1 MGVQGLWTLLSPAAR
16 PVQLESLRNRKLAI
30 DASIWIHQF
39 MRTMRSEDGQ
49 VLTNGHVLGFFRRI
63 CKLLFYNIKPVFVFD
78 GGAPILKISTIRE
91 RRKRREGI
99 QTNIQRTAKKILKVQ
114 MKQQLVIEEKK
125 RRNNQIV
132 HDINN
137 ENENYTPLEQLDNSE
152 AIQLLRH
159 QNTIKQDQYDLPPT
173 PHENEQQQKNRIKKD
188 LRLATD
194 EELQDFIDEF
204 KPSDIDMDSATFH
217 ALPTEI
223 QYEIIQ
229 DLKLKSRQTSWDRLN
244 NMIQHSD
251 TAMDFSKQQI
261 LQLKHRNEMTQ
272 RVLKMNDMVGQDNN
286 TISTTKTMAPSRIAS
301 ERGRAYLLVKNEK
314 LEEGLGWKL
323 PGSITSPSIGLTNE
337 EEVRI
342 DKEEKEMK
350 MDIFKEEKEKDE
362 EAEEVEGDD
371 IASDEFD
378 PVANAV
384 KSNPALSSL
393 MENFF
398 NKEGNDDIDKNE
410 NENENENPVYK
421 EEEFEEYD
429 SDDDNLPLFIN
440 PQFNQYQPP
449 TDNPNEDNYIYE
461 DDKDDEIAINQVLFK
476 MYNSEHQNKQL
487 NDINSSL
494 LNDSESLAMT
504 DNENNDNNQHIELE
518 LSSEELYQLW
528 LSRMPDAFIYLHS
541 FNEEYKNILKASI
554 DNTTKVSDLEQQ
566 LKSVQKSF
574 GKSNEN
580 DAMAQES
587 LGFHQQFLK
596 NVILWKRYNEVQFDD
611 DNSNELLNTT
621 VTNEQQQH
629 NLEINTMEEEDKNQ
643 NNIMSEEQTNVID
656 EIQPLQFKGPVS
668 TDYHSLKNTDKLTP
682 IKNTP
687 TNNNNPDKIERIKE
701 NMVDDNR
708 TQKEIS
714 SLDINDNNYDDDE
727 TNMEIS
733 ELEEK
738 VDMDKKE
745 LEEVKNIGYMTD
757 DELIQHAVDEDA
769 EYARFIS
776 DIASRDLDTV
786 KQELANDIKELNQ
799 QQYKQLGNADTI
811 TDQMVHEIQ
820 ELLQLFGIPY
830 LVSPMEAEAQCSFL
844 LENKLVDGVVTD
856 DSDVFLFGGT
866 RIYKNMFHQ
875 QKYVECYLLNDIDRE
890 MQLDRKKLI
899 QLAYLLGSDYTPG
912 VSGIGPVTAMEILST
927 FQENNNEGDDDD
939 GDSLEGPLSRF
950 KKWYESGIDDTDFQ
964 KKMRNKLK
972 HIDIPDDFPNPLIKN
987 AYIEPVVD
995 KSLENFV
1002 WLPPQLDSLR
1012 IYLMKSFSW
1021 SQEKVD
1027 EVLIPVIREVN
1038 QNKIITHQPTINSYF
1053 DASAGL
1059 STDYPS
1065 YKRKHKSK
1073 RVQNVVERFR
1083 QQKRKKV

>member
-78 GGAPILKISTIRE
+78 GGAPSLKISTIRE

-114 MKQQLVIEEKK
+114 MKQRLVIEEKR
-125 RRNNQIV
+125 RRNNQNE
-132 HDINN
+132 HGINN
-137 ENENYTPLEQLDNSE
+137 ENQNYTPPPLEHLDNSE

-173 PHENEQQQKNRIKKD
+173 PHENEQQLKNRIKKD
-188 LRLATD
+188 LRLATN

-244 NMIQHSD
+244 NMIRHSS

-286 TISTTKTMAPSRIAS
+286 STTSTTKTMAPSRIAS
-301 ERGRAYLLVKNEK
+301 ERGKAYLLVKNEK
-314 LEEGLGWKL
+314 IEEGLGWKL
-323 PGSITSPSIGLTNE
+323 PGSITSSSTGLTNE
-337 EEVRI
+337 EVEI
-342 DKEEKEMK
+342 DKEEKGMK
-350 MDIFKEEKEKDE
+350 IDIFKEEEGGDESEEDE
-362 EAEEVEGDD
+362 ENN
-371 IASDEFD
+371 ISRDEFD

-384 KSNPALSSL
+384 KNNPALSSL
-393 MENFF
+393 MEDFF
-398 NKEGNDDIDKNE
+398 NKEDNDGIDKDE
-410 NENENENPVYK
+410 SPAYK

-429 SDDDNLPLFIN
+429 SDDDDLPLFIN
-440 PQFNQYQPP
+440 PQPNQYQRS
-449 TDNPNEDNYIYE
+449 TDKPNEDSYIYE
-461 DDKDDEIAINQVLFK
+461 DEKDDEIAINQVLFK
-476 MYNSEHQNKQL
+476 MYNSEHQDKQL
-487 NDINSSL
+487 NGTNSPL
-494 LNDSESLAMT
+494 LNDTDLLTMA
-504 DNENNDNNQHIELE
+504 DNENNNNNQQMELE
-518 LSSEELYQLW
+518 LLSEELYQLW

-541 FNEEYKNILKASI
+541 FNEEYKNILKTAI
-554 DNTTKVSDLEQQ
+554 DNTTKVSELEQQ

-587 LGFHQQFLK
+587 LGFHLQFLK
-596 NVILWKRYNEVQFDD
+596 NVILWKKHNEIQFDD
-611 DNSNELLNTT
+611 NNSNDLLNTV
-621 VTNEQQQH
+621 VTNEQQQD
-629 NLEINTMEEEDKNQ
+629 LKINTMEEDKDQ
-643 NNIMSEEQTNVID
+643 NNTMSKEQTNTVY
-656 EIQPLQFKGPVS
+656 EIQTSQLKDSNS
-668 TDYHSLKNTDKLTP
+668 TGYRSLKYTDKLTP
-682 IKNTP
+682 IKNIT
-687 TNNNNPDKIERIKE
+687 TNNDNSDKIEIIKE
-701 NMVDDNR
+701 DMDGDNIA
-708 TQKEIS
+708 QKETS
-714 SLDINDNNYDDDE
+714 NLDIIDNDHDDDE
-727 TNMEIS
+727 TNMEIN

-738 VDMDKKE
+738 INMEKKE
-745 LEEVKNIGYMTD
+745 LEEIKNIGYMTD
-757 DELIQHAVDEDA
+757 DELIQHAEDEDA

-811 TDQMVHEIQ
+811 TDQMIHEIQ

-899 QLAYLLGSDYTPG
+899 QLAYLLGSDYTSG
-912 VSGIGPVTAMEILST
+912 ISGIGPVTAMEILSI
-927 FQENNNEGDDDD
+927 FQEYNNEDDVDDGDD
-939 GDSLEGPLSRF
+939 GDSIEGPLSRF

-1021 SQEKVD
+1021 SQEKAD

-1053 DASAGL
+1053 DVSAGL
-1059 STDYPS
+1059 STDYS
-1065 YKRKHKSK
+1065 SSHKRKHKSK
-1073 RVQNVVERFR
+1073 RVQNVVDRFR
-1083 QQKRKKV
+1083 QQKRKKT